1 MNKQYVLARLRMV
14 LFHIDNAIKFLRN
27 AEGYSILDIFTPFGL
42 SIIPDMFEYDA
53 YYKAMHEINIAF
65 MILNEVRYYLKNI
78 YIGYPYMDNTPLWMM
93 FDIGFDNLIFDLL
106 RHMRIREVRK
116 NIEKLRE
123 KIIDIIRR
131 IETNQIH

>member
-1 MNKQYVLARLRMV
+1 
-14 LFHIDNAIKFLRN
+14 
-27 AEGYSILDIFTPFGL
+27 
-42 SIIPDMFEYDA
+42 
-53 YYKAMHEINIAF
+53 
-65 MILNEVRYYLKNI
+65 
-78 YIGYPYMDNTPLWMM
+78 M

-131 IETNQIH
+131 IETDQIH